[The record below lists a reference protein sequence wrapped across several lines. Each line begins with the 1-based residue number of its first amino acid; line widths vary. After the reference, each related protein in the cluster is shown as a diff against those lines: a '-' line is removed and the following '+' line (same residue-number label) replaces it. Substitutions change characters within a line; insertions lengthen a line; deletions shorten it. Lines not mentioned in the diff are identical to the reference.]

1 MKVSKPRRAMTAHVK
16 QSKSAGVGAQIL
28 YGQPVPPAQ
37 PESGVTEVIAMKPE
51 DEQTAHP
58 FFSTEVCSA
67 SSATLSNRVAS
78 LWPLGLQDE
87 RHKNG
92 RHQQPRV

>member
-1 MKVSKPRRAMTAHVK
+1 MTAYVK

-28 YGQPVPPAQ
+28 YGQPVPLAQ
-37 PESGVTEVIAMKPE
+37 PESGVTWVIAVKPE

-58 FFSTEVCSA
+58 FFSTKVCSA
-67 SSATLSNRVAS
+67 SNATLVGRSAS

-87 RHKNG
+87 RHKSG
-92 RHQQPRV
+92 ILQQPRA